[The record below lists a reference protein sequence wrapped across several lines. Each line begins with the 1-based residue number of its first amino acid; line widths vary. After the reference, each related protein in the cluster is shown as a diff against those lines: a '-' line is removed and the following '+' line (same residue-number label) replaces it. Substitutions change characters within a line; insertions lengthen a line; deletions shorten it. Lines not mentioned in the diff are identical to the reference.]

1 MKKLSNSGFGFVP
14 VVVVLVLVGLLVF
27 AGLRVNNSRKE
38 DNQSSQIDIVENT
51 DAKLKTT
58 QEVESTTKELDTV
71 DIEKDLE
78 TTDLDNDINSVL

>member
-51 DAKLKTT
+51 GAKLKTT